1 MQCRRS
7 LALLAAIVVAASPG
21 VVRAAG
27 TTPTLILSLAAG
39 AVADGARSVLL
50 AGDFDYPNAVQVGY
64 PLDLVVFQG
73 TTFARYRVDGTA
85 VTGNSAA
92 LADGQ
97 LLDAELAAFL
107 QDGATAPAGV
117 RILTL
122 RFDQARVALPATFTA
137 GPATAVMFTLL
148 PTGQMISNPIQFTL
162 P

>member
-1 MQCRRS
+1 M
-7 LALLAAIVVAASPG
+7 LAATLAAAAPVVA
-21 VVRAAG
+21 RAAG
-27 TTPTLILSLAAG
+27 TTPTLILASADG

-73 TTFARYRVDGTA
+73 TNFVRYRVAGPV
-85 VTGNSAA
+85 VTGTSNA

-97 LLDAELAAFL
+97 LVSSELPSFLNDGTAA
-107 QDGATAPAGV
+107 PVGV
-117 RILTL
+117 RVITL
-122 RFDQARVALPATFTA
+122 RFDQARVALPSTFTA

-148 PTGQMISNPIQFTL
+148 PTGRMVSNPIQFTL